1 MLVAGVGCVGSL
13 AGRAAVDVSKLP
25 PAATRTVDF
34 TKDIQPIFEATCWN
48 CHGPKKEESGFRLD
62 QRATALKGGER
73 GGDIVPGKSAES
85 LLIHA
90 VSGLHDELKMPKKGE
105 KLTADQVGVLRA
117 WIDQGA
123 KMPEKIVVGKDPKDH
138 WAFKAPVKPAVP
150 VISKTVI
157 SNQSRTGGTAP
168 KGGALITDYS
178 SPLDR
183 FILARLAKE
192 NLAPSPDA
200 DKTTLLRRLS
210 LDLTGLPPT
219 PQEVDTFLADKSKDA
234 YTKQAERLLASPHYG
249 ERWARHW
256 LDAARYADSDGYE
269 KDMSREMWPYRDYVV
284 NAFNRDLPYNQ
295 FLIEQL
301 AGDQLPNA
309 SQDQRVATGFLR
321 NSMVNM
327 EGAIDPEQFRME
339 AMFDRMDAIGKAM
352 LGVTIQCAQCHNHKF
367 DPISQEEYYRLFAF
381 INNDHE
387 ARPVFHTAGEQMK
400 ISELRR
406 QMTEIEAGLQQRAP
420 DWESRMAAWEDAV
433 RGGQPEW
440 IVFGELHQEGEK
452 DQRYEDKGDGSWL
465 ACGYAPTKMTQW
477 FRVTNDVDGATAFRL
492 ELLTDPNL
500 PYGGPGRAFNGTC
513 ALSEFMVEAM
523 DAQQPTN
530 KMKVKWKE
538 ATADVVQPERA
549 LEINFSNKTT
559 NSRPTGPIQFAI
571 DGNGSTAWGI
581 NVGPGRRNQ
590 DRKAVFVAEKP
601 AGFTNGTYWRIG
613 LQQNHGGW
621 NSDDHMN
628 NNLGRFRISATKAGG
643 EVKADPLP
651 KKVREIL
658 AIAREKRTPVQV
670 ATVFSYW
677 RTTVPEWKDA
687 NEKIETLWKDYPE
700 GATSMTLLS
709 REQPRET
716 HLLRRGDWLKP
727 AKSVTPGVPA
737 IFHPLPKDADGSRLT
752 FAKWLADRKSPTTAR
767 VMVNRVWLAYFGQG
781 LLATPEDCGT
791 QSETP
796 SHPELLDWLAVD
808 FMDHDWSFKH
818 LHRLIVTSSTYRQSS
833 KVTAAAYEHDPYN
846 RLLARGPRF
855 RVEGEIVRDIAL
867 AASGLLNPKLG
878 GPSIMT
884 PAPAFLF
891 EPPTSYAPF
900 PWKHETGPDKYR
912 RALYTFRRRS
922 TPYPALQTFDV
933 PNADS
938 ACVRR
943 QRSNSPLQA
952 LVTLNEPLFV
962 ECSQALARKTLT
974 EGGPTDE
981 QRITFAFRQTLARN
995 PQPDEVQELMALLNK
1010 EKQRMADGW
1019 VNVSEVGTGTTA
1031 IPKNLP
1037 TGVTP
1042 TQLAAYTLVSRV
1054 LLNLD
1059 ETITKE

>member
-1 MLVAGVGCVGSL
+1 
-13 AGRAAVDVSKLP
+13 
-25 PAATRTVDF
+25 
-34 TKDIQPIFEATCWN
+34 
-48 CHGPKKEESGFRLD
+48 
-62 QRATALKGGER
+62 
-73 GGDIVPGKSAES
+73 
-85 LLIHA
+85 
-90 VSGLHDELKMPKKGE
+90 
-105 KLTADQVGVLRA
+105 
-117 WIDQGA
+117 
-123 KMPEKIVVGKDPKDH
+123 
-138 WAFKAPVKPAVP
+138 
-150 VISKTVI
+150 
-157 SNQSRTGGTAP
+157 
-168 KGGALITDYS
+168 
-178 SPLDR
+178 
-183 FILARLAKE
+183 
-192 NLAPSPDA
+192 
-200 DKTTLLRRLS
+200 
-210 LDLTGLPPT
+210 
-219 PQEVDTFLADKSKDA
+219 
-234 YTKQAERLLASPHYG
+234 
-249 ERWARHW
+249 
-256 LDAARYADSDGYE
+256 
-269 KDMSREMWPYRDYVV
+269 MSREMWPYRDYVV
-284 NAFNRDLPYNQ
+284 NAFNRDQPYNQ
-295 FLIEQL
+295 FIIEQI

-309 SQDQRVATGFLR
+309 KQDQIVATGFLR

-339 AMFDRMDAIGKAM
+339 SMFDRMDAVGKAV

-367 DPISQEEYYRLFAF
+367 DPISQEEYYGMFAF
-381 INNDHE
+381 LNSDHE
-387 ARPVFHTAGEQMK
+387 ARPVVYTPEQQMK
-400 ISELRR
+400 LAELHRGR
-406 QMTEIEAGLQQRAP
+406 TEMEEDLKHRAP
-420 DWESRMAAWEDAV
+420 DWEKQMAAWEVSV
-433 RGGQPEW
+433 RDNQPEW
-440 IVFGELHQEGEK
+440 IVLGALEQEGERS
-452 DQRYEDKGDGSWL
+452 QRYEDKGDGSWL
-465 ACGYAPTKMTQW
+465 ACGYAPTTMTQW
-477 FRVTNDVDGATAFRL
+477 FRTTNDLSGLTAFRL

-513 ALSEFMVEAM
+513 ALSEFMVEAI
-523 DAQQPTN
+523 DAKEPTN

-571 DGNGSTAWGI
+571 DGNGNTAWGI

-590 DRKAVFVAEKP
+590 ERKAVFVAEKP

-651 KKVREIL
+651 KKVRDIL
-658 AIAREKRTPVQV
+658 ALAPAKRTPVQV

-677 RTTVPEWKDA
+677 RTTVPEWKEA
-687 NEKIETLWKDYPE
+687 NEKIEALWKDYPE

-709 REQPRET
+709 REQPRAT

-752 FAKWLADRKSPTTAR
+752 FARWLADRKSPTTAR

-781 LLATPEDCGT
+781 LLPTPEDFGT

-833 KVTAAAYEHDPYN
+833 KLTAAAYESDPYN

-922 TPYPALQTFDV
+922 TPFPALQTYDV

-952 LVTLNEPLFV
+952 LVSLNEPLFV

-981 QRITFAFRQTLARN
+981 QRITFAFRQTLARQ

-1037 TGVTP
+1037 AGVTP